1 MKKKMIFYILK
12 CKKVLKKFNKII
24 NNTLMFLILTLIKFY
39 SFFISPLLGTKCRYL
54 PTCSEYS
61 QECLKLFGLGKGSL
75 LTLKRILKCHPIKIL
90 GGSYGVD
97 FVPKKKIKFKG
108 LN

>member
-12 CKKVLKKFNKII
+12 CKKVLKKFSKFFSNILI
-24 NNTLMFLILTLIKFY
+24 FFILTLIKFY
-39 SFFISPLLGTKCRYL
+39 SFLISPLLGTKCRYL

-90 GGSYGVD
+90 GGSYGID
-97 FVPKKKIKFKG
+97 FVPKKKIKSKG
-108 LN
+108 IN